1 MKDGSLKDGSGK
13 REPGKRPA
21 PKPSGARVR
30 AVEALRKVLESGRPA
45 APLVGEVAR
54 GLSPADADLLREL
67 VLGVL
72 RWKAGLDAEIAAV
85 SRIPLKKL
93 APNLRE
99 ILEVALYQLRHLDR
113 IPPYAAVSEAVTHA
127 RASGGEG
134 ASKLVNGVLRG
145 FFFFRVRSSRRPMP
159 PPRRSRGTSRI
170 RPFWSNAG

>member
-1 MKDGSLKDGSGK
+1 LKDGSLKDGSGK

-72 RWKAGLDAEIAAV
+72 RWKAGLDAEIAPSA
-85 SRIPLKKL
+85 
-93 APNLRE
+93 
-99 ILEVALYQLRHLDR
+99 
-113 IPPYAAVSEAVTHA
+113 
-127 RASGGEG
+127 
-134 ASKLVNGVLRG
+134 G
-145 FFFFRVRSSRRPMP
+145 FR
-159 PPRRSRGTSRI
+159 
-170 RPFWSNAG
+170 